1 MDLHN
6 IREDYSKQ
14 ELSKADC
21 ANTPLPQFE
30 KWLNEAIHS
39 AAKEPTAMS
48 VATVDEA
55 GRPNSRILLLKE
67 VNDRGFVFFS
77 NYQSRKGRA
86 LAAHP
91 FAALTF
97 FWPELE
103 RQVRAEGRVEKLDAK
118 SSDEYFASRP
128 YTSRIGA
135 WASEQSSVI
144 ADKSVLV
151 KRAAAIGLKH
161 PLNVPRPPHWGGYIV
176 IPDLVEFWQGRPSR
190 LHDRIRYRLSDG
202 LWLKERLAP

>member
-1 MDLHN
+1 MDLHD

-21 ANTPLPQFE
+21 ADMPLPQFE

-86 LAAHP
+86 LAAH
-91 FAALTF
+91 
-97 FWPELE
+97 E
-103 RQVRAEGRVEKLDAK
+103 
-118 SSDEYFASRP
+118 
-128 YTSRIGA
+128 
-135 WASEQSSVI
+135 
-144 ADKSVLV
+144 
-151 KRAAAIGLKH
+151 
-161 PLNVPRPPHWGGYIV
+161 
-176 IPDLVEFWQGRPSR
+176 
-190 LHDRIRYRLSDG
+190 
-202 LWLKERLAP
+202 

>member
-1 MDLHN
+1 MDLHD

-21 ANTPLPQFE
+21 ADTPLPQFE

-128 YTSRIGA
+128 YTSRVGQRA
-135 WASEQSSVI
+135 EQRDCRQKHHRGTRSGRSGETPPARTAPATLGRLS
-144 ADKSVLV
+144 ADSRPGGIL
-151 KRAAAIGLKH
+151 A
-161 PLNVPRPPHWGGYIV
+161 RPPQPPARPYPIPPGG
-176 IPDLVEFWQGRPSR
+176 R
-190 LHDRIRYRLSDG
+190 
-202 LWLKERLAP
+202 

>member
-21 ANTPLPQFE
+21 TNTPLPQFE

-67 VNDRGFVFFS
+67 VNDRGFVFVS
-77 NYQSRKGRA
+77 NYQSR
-86 LAAHP
+86 
-91 FAALTF
+91 
-97 FWPELE
+97 
-103 RQVRAEGRVEKLDAK
+103 
-118 SSDEYFASRP
+118 
-128 YTSRIGA
+128 
-135 WASEQSSVI
+135 
-144 ADKSVLV
+144 
-151 KRAAAIGLKH
+151 
-161 PLNVPRPPHWGGYIV
+161 
-176 IPDLVEFWQGRPSR
+176 
-190 LHDRIRYRLSDG
+190 
-202 LWLKERLAP
+202 